1 MKRPSAVVVLGL
13 AFVALACHRN
23 PAPGEQGKQPPP
35 GSSYTD
41 ADAAAKRVSAYLSSA
56 VVTPKLRDCWGRVK
70 GEGLVGLEVV
80 YRKAGAT
87 WTFDKARA
95 TASTLAKGQD
105 EVLRGCLEE
114 AARGTTFPVE
124 AGEAIENMA
133 NVYYLNLAMPV
144 PLPPEGGNVPE
155 PQMARMI
162 ATGGGNGEVTV
173 PGCSECVSRK
183 EYPYGL
189 KCESRSKGGH
199 MNCEEISS
207 NVCATDSTTCLRG
220 AWGGLGGVV
229 MF

>member
-1 MKRPSAVVVLGL
+1 MTRSSVV
-13 AFVALACHRN
+13 VALALPFLVLACKHN

-41 ADAAAKRVSAYLSSA
+41 EAAAAKRVSAYLSSA

-70 GEGLVGLEVV
+70 GEGLVGVEVV
-80 YRKAGAT
+80 YSKKGAA
-87 WTFDKARA
+87 WTFDKVRA

-105 EVLRGCLEE
+105 DVLRGCLEE

-144 PLPPEGGNVPE
+144 PLPPEGGSVPE
-155 PQMARMI
+155 TQMAMMI
-162 ATGGGNGEVTV
+162 ATGGLNGTPTV

-199 MNCEEISS
+199 LNCEEVSS
-207 NVCATDSTTCLRG
+207 NVCATDSTTCLR
-220 AWGGLGGVV
+220 AAFGGIGGVV